1 MTTHKDFVTLLKSV
15 PTLYAI
21 PEVRK
26 ALGVPR
32 KTTEIWDDTV
42 KKAIKQ
48 QKMAIS
54 LSNSLKKNS
63 KFLMAQAKT
72 MNNTVIDLEKKEKK
86 GSAKKAMEAS
96 KKFVAAIAGT
106 HETDKPGEAIK
117 SCEKAWKAFLK
128 VKKPDSIKK
137 EVKKYESKITVLL
150 KQLKALEVQ
159 LAVVL
164 PNMRARIVEK
174 TRIELEYERAQK
186 KLTETLKP
194 VVKQKKELVGEVS
207 QLLKGY
213 KGIYKTMR
221 HTAI

>member
-1 MTTHKDFVTLLKSV
+1 MSTYKDFVTLLNSV
-15 PTLYAI
+15 PNLYAI

-42 KKAIKQ
+42 KKALKQ
-48 QKMAIS
+48 SKMSIA
-54 LSNSLKKNS
+54 LSNSLKKNT
-63 KFLMAQAKT
+63 KTLLDQAKM
-72 MNNTVIDLEKKEKK
+72 MNKTVIALAKKEKK
-86 GSAKKAMEAS
+86 GAKKVEDAS
-96 KKFVAAIAGT
+96 QKFVKAIEGT

-117 SCEKAWKAFLK
+117 SCEKAWKDFLK
-128 VKKPDSIKK
+128 VKKPSSIKS

-164 PNMRARIVEK
+164 PKMRGHIVEK
-174 TRIELEYERAQK
+174 TRIELEYERSQK
-186 KLTETLKP
+186 KLAESLKA
-194 VVKQKKELVGEVS
+194 VLKEKKELVPEAG
-207 QLLKGY
+207 QLLKGF
-213 KGIYKTMR
+213 KSINKTMR